1 MIEGFSP
8 IIGENPKYLILGSAP
23 SVISLKQREYYGN
36 KQNSFWQIV
45 SAIFNG
51 PKLNTY
57 QEKTKFILDNNIIL
71 WDVVKTCSRKG
82 SLDSEIKSVV
92 ANDLQNLIDTH
103 STIEKVIFNG
113 KMSEKLYKR
122 HINYYPSKIQFK
134 SLPSSS
140 PAYTLKVEEKIKI
153 WKDFILN

>member
-23 SVISLKQREYYGN
+23 SVISLRQREYYGN
-36 KQNSFWQIV
+36 KQNSFWKII
-45 SAIFNG
+45 STIFNN
-51 PKLNTY
+51 PILKTY

-82 SLDSEIKSVV
+82 SLDSDIKSVV
-92 ANDLQNLIDTH
+92 PNDIKILIEEH
-103 STIEKVIFNG
+103 PTIEKVVFNG
-113 KMSEKLYKR
+113 KTSEKLYKR
-122 HINYYPSKIQFK
+122 YINYYPSQIQFK

-140 PAYTLKVEEKIKI
+140 PAYTLKVDEKILI
-153 WKDFILN
+153 WKEFFMN